1 MIIMPAV
8 GVSRLHWKQASNLFC
23 LNVKGPMDVYY
34 DDSSG
39 LVVVSG
45 GKTVSNDAAAIS
57 RHEVAQVLVAP
68 SGQGD
73 ISDEDMCECI
83 FGGDVEGEGSKIQVR
98 CILIVQYNNFSSY
111 SDVPAFRAI

>member
-1 MIIMPAV
+1 M
-8 GVSRLHWKQASNLFC
+8 
-23 LNVKGPMDVYY
+23 YY

-45 GKTVSNDAAAIS
+45 GKSSSAETGAILS
-57 RHEVAQVLVAP
+57 RHEVAQVLMSP

-83 FGGDVEGEGSKIQVR
+83 FGGDVGAEGSKIQVR
-98 CILIVQYNNFSSY
+98 SPCNIESS
-111 SDVPAFRAI
+111 